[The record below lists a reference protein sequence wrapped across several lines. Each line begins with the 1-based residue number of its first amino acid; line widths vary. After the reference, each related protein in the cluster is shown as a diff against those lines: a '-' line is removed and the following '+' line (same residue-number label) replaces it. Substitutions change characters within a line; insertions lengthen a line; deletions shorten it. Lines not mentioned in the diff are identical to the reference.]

1 MSSIDVL
8 VLSLLG
14 VVAAYPVIVQWGST
28 AIASL
33 RRDPSPTP
41 LPWPETD
48 DVEGWRQKWTGILI
62 ALLGE
67 LESRPDGRPSE
78 PAETLCREL
87 MWEIIGGHP
96 DEKQVKK

>member
-14 VVAAYPVIVQWGST
+14 VVAAYPAIVRWG
-28 AIASL
+28 ASAL
-33 RRDPSPTP
+33 EAVRPVPAP
-41 LPWPETD
+41 QPVPWVD
-48 DVEGWRQKWTGILI
+48 DADEWRQRWMGTLI
-62 ALLGE
+62 TLLGE
-67 LESRPDGRPSE
+67 LENRPDGHPSE

-87 MWEIIGGHP
+87 MWEVIGGQP